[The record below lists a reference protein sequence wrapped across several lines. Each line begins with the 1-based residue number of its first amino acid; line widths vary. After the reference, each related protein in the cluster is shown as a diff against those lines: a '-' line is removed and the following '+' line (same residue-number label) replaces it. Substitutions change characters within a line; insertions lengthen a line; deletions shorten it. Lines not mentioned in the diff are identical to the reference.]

1 MTYNELKRH
10 KDPNKPKWNIYYI
23 ADNPILQHSLSKLY
37 FCIIIKISGW
47 VFRLFLIVHCSRK
60 KPHKRKRNFLLV
72 KKLKDTLLSINKKAV
87 ASTSWKH
94 RQVSNC
100 SQSKNKDFCW
110 LENARIFQGMK
121 DGQTDLFVYR
131 LSMVLKDGINKECQ
145 SNLPLMSSTVSS
157 GIVPG

>member
-47 VFRLFLIVHCSRK
+47 VFRLFLILHCSRK
-60 KPHKRKRNFLLV
+60 KPHKMQRNFLLA
-72 KKLKDTLLSINKKAV
+72 KKLKDTLLCIDKKAV

-94 RQVSNC
+94 RQVSNS
-100 SQSKNKDFCW
+100 SQRKNKDCCW
-110 LENARIFQGMK
+110 LENVGQPRCKNIPGN
-121 DGQTDLFVYR
+121 GQTDLFVHR
-131 LSMVLKDGINKECQ
+131 LSMALKDAINKE
-145 SNLPLMSSTVSS
+145 
-157 GIVPG
+157 